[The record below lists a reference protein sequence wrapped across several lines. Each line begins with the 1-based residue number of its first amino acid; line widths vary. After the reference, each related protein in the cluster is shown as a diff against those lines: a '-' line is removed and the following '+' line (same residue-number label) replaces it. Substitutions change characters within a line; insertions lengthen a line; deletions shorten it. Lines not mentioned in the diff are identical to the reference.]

1 MCEYCE
7 NKKSIKETESGGY
20 FKIIGSEI
28 EHHEECMDSYYNYT
42 EKIPINFCPMCG
54 RLLKILDIKPTDK
67 DAGAM
72 ASSVVNPIIPN
83 VSNELTE
90 IQNAIQKQLQEEIL
104 LKDTIIEK
112 GFMNSGL
119 SNIMRGG
126 S

>member
-1 MCEYCE
+1 
-7 NKKSIKETESGGY
+7 
-20 FKIIGSEI
+20 
-28 EHHEECMDSYYNYT
+28 MDSYYNYT

-90 IQNAIQKQLQEEIL
+90 IQNAIQKQLQEGIL
-104 LKDTIIEK
+104 LKDTMTEK

-119 SNIMRGG
+119 SNIMKGG